1 VSLIAAVVL
10 AAAVRRNPFQFVEKP
25 KVPVERR
32 ALSPPA
38 KVQEEPRRAESPPLH
53 RDEGPPPLP
62 EFGYQLIGRFGR
74 ADDPIAAFVGKG
86 QVLTVQ
92 NGDTIEDT
100 FVIRQIGVDSVE
112 IAIVNRPETLTI
124 RLQQ

>member
-10 AAAVRRNPFQFVEKP
+10 AAVVHRNPFQFVEP

-62 EFGYQLIGRFGR
+62 EFAYQLIGRFGR
-74 ADDPIAAFVGKG
+74 ADDPIAALVGKG

-100 FVIRQIGVDSVE
+100 FVVRRIGVDSVE
-112 IAIVNRPETLTI
+112 IAIVNRLETLTI

>member
-1 VSLIAAVVL
+1 MSLIAAVVL
-10 AAAVRRNPFQFVEKP
+10 AAVTRRNPFQFVEKP
-25 KVPVERR
+25 KVPAPVERR
-32 ALSPPA
+32 PLRAPEPPVEVKPQPA
-38 KVQEEPRRAESPPLH
+38 AEAAAA
-53 RDEGPPPLP
+53 PPLP

-92 NGDTIEDT
+92 NGDTIEDM
-100 FVIRQIGVDSVE
+100 FVVRRIGVDSVE
-112 IAIVNRPETLTI
+112 IAIVNRTETLTI

>member
-1 VSLIAAVVL
+1 VSLIAAAVL

-25 KVPVERR
+25 KPPVVVERR
-32 ALSPPA
+32 PLRAPDPPVEVIPPQPA
-38 KVQEEPRRAESPPLH
+38 AEAATA
-53 RDEGPPPLP
+53 PPLP

-100 FVIRQIGVDSVE
+100 FVVRRIGVDSVE
-112 IAIVNRPETLTI
+112 LGFVNKGAETLTI
-124 RLQQ
+124 RLPQ